1 MRYIGWFIALFLPHL
16 LVAETPRNSLEIR
29 LISEVRSVQ
38 AGRLFFLG
46 LQLKHPPGFH
56 SYWKHPG
63 IVGLATTV
71 DWELPPGF
79 GAGEIQWPAP
89 QTVMMA
95 GHKAQGYEDEI
106 LLMIPITA
114 PQKLTATRVDLTAR
128 VSWMS
133 CGKVCSPA
141 VKIPFSISLPV
152 SNKLEFDSQ
161 TQPFFQKAR
170 ALVPRPDG
178 SWQARVQRRQNQI
191 ILTLAPPTPIQDLH
205 EIHFFTADGQVDSDQ
220 QQAVDLQSDGR
231 IRMTLYPAEAAGEA
245 AATLPGVVV
254 IRRREGPPCF
264 LEISPAY

>member
-1 MRYIGWFIALFLPHL
+1 MRFIGWFIALFLPHL
-16 LVAETPRNSLEIR
+16 LVAETLRNPLEVR

-46 LQLKHPPGFH
+46 LHLKHPPGFH

-71 DWELPPGF
+71 EWELPPGF

-114 PQKLTATRVDLTAR
+114 PQTLTATRVDLSAR

-141 VKIPFSISLPV
+141 MKIPFSISLPV
-152 SNKLEFDSQ
+152 SNKLEIDPQ
-161 TQPFFQKAR
+161 AQPYFRKAR
-170 ALVPRPDG
+170 TLVPRLDP
-178 SWQARVQRRQNQI
+178 SWQARVQRRQDQI
-191 ILTLAPPTPIQDLH
+191 ILTLTPPAPVQDPH
-205 EIHFFTADGQVDSDQ
+205 EIHFFSADGQVDSDP
-220 QQAVDLQSDGR
+220 QQAVDLQSDGS
-231 IRMTLYPAEAAGEA
+231 IRMTLVPAESTGEA

-254 IRRREGPPCF
+254 IRREGPPCF